1 MKITI
6 QQYGSSMIALS
17 VFALLLGICMS
28 LLEKNGRYTHGFSV
42 FAEKA
47 IGEHFIQEHSIGET
61 SAFDV
66 YRNQTLPE
74 IYSYGRYEIR
84 TGEYTPIASCFYGK
98 DRDGNDIPVRVN
110 EILDGEENRIN
121 TVIWNDVECFY
132 FEKEGIYRL
141 ILETEDNNQ
150 KTQTVY
156 AKIFVNGALN
166 KV

>member
-17 VFALLLGICMS
+17 IFALLLAICVS
-28 LLEKNGRYTHGFSV
+28 LLEKNTKYGKSFQI
-42 FAEKA
+42 FAQKA
-47 IGEHFIQEHSIGET
+47 IGEHFIQEHTIGET
-61 SAFDV
+61 SAFDG

-98 DRDGNDIPVRVN
+98 DGEGNDIPVKVN
-110 EILDGEENRIN
+110 EILDGEEHRIN
-121 TVIWNDVECFY
+121 TVFWNDTECFY
-132 FEKEGIYRL
+132 FEKAGIYQL
-141 ILETEDNNQ
+141 ILETEDKNQ

-156 AKIFVNGALN
+156 AKIFVNGILGEG
-166 KV
+166 

>member
-17 VFALLLGICMS
+17 IFALLLGICMS
-28 LLEKNGRYTHGFSV
+28 LLENNSKYASDFSM

-47 IGEHFIQEHSIGET
+47 IAEHFIQEHSIGET

-98 DRDGNDIPVRVN
+98 DREGNDIPVKVN
-110 EILDGEENRIN
+110 EILDGEEQSIN

-132 FEKEGIYRL
+132 FERQGIYRL
-141 ILETEDNNQ
+141 ILETEDKNQ
-150 KTQTVY
+150 KKQMVY

-166 KV
+166 EG